1 MSFISILLNEK
12 IKQENARQAEIP
24 PFFIDLNLD
33 QIVDAITEKWEEYD
47 LKPIFYFS
55 LDSIDAIKYRHE
67 VFRDLEN
74 ALLYEYVKVFT
85 GQMIKVRN
93 HLTLVEKLYYKRQKE
108 IWFLYAVEIYCNA
121 VNKFKTDLSSTQLDS
136 RGFLAF
142 REYLTTYT
150 ENTNFK
156 SLVEEVSRLKAG
168 LGNVRYRIII
178 QDNSFTVQNYEPGID
193 YSAEIETTFEKFK
206 QGAVKDYLVKYD
218 SISQDMNH
226 IEAQILDF
234 VAQLNSDLFSRLKYF
249 NTHNKDFIDET
260 ISIFDREIHFYISYL
275 EHIKKFKGNEACQPA
290 ENITQLPL
298 LHSSENGN
306 LFTEQIDSSMDSHF
320 RGNDS
325 LTNSKKM
332 PASKLQF
339 CYPKISDTSPQ
350 GTGKE
355 IYDYEGFDLALA
367 QKLNESNDQLV
378 CNDFYLKDK
387 ERIIVVTGPNQGG
400 KTTFARMFGQLHYL
414 ASLGCPVPGREA
426 KLFLFDNIFTQFERA
441 EKVENLRGKL
451 EDDLTRIHY
460 ILEEATSRSII
471 IMNEIFNSTTIQDVS
486 FLSTK
491 IMEKIL
497 GLDLLCVWVTF
508 IDELASFSEQTVSM
522 TSTVVPENP
531 AMRTFKIVR
540 RPADGLAYAL
550 AIAEKYRLTYSHIK
564 ERIKS

>member
-1 MSFISILLNEK
+1 MSFISILFNEK

-33 QIVDAITEKWEEYD
+33 QVVDAITANWSEYN
-47 LKPIFYFS
+47 LKPFFYSS
-55 LDSIDAIKYRHE
+55 LESVDAIKYRHE
-67 VFRDLEN
+67 VFQDLEN
-74 ALLYEYVKVFT
+74 ALLYEHVKVFT

-93 HLTLVEKLYYKRQKE
+93 HLTLVEKLYYKQQKE
-108 IWFLYAVEIYCNA
+108 IWYLYAVEIYCEA
-121 VNKFKTDLSSTQLDS
+121 IKHFAEDLNSAQLNS

-142 REYLTTYT
+142 REFLRSYSTGSYFSKLAD
-150 ENTNFK
+150 EVNT
-156 SLVEEVSRLKAG
+156 LKEG
-168 LGNVRYRIII
+168 LARVKYRIIL
-178 QDNSFTVQNYEPGID
+178 QDGSFTVQNYEPGID
-193 YSAEIETTFEKFK
+193 YSAEIEATFEKFK
-206 QGAVKDYLVKYD
+206 QGAVKNYLVKYD
-218 SISQDMNH
+218 LVSQDMNH

-234 VAQLNSDLFSRLKYF
+234 VAMLNSDVFSRLEYF
-249 NTHNKDFIDET
+249 TNRNKNFIDET
-260 ISIFDREIHFYISYL
+260 ISVFDREIHFYISYL
-275 EHIKKFKGNEACQPA
+275 EHIKKIK
-290 ENITQLPL
+290 
-298 LHSSENGN
+298 
-306 LFTEQIDSSMDSHF
+306 DSS
-320 RGNDS
+320 
-325 LTNSKKM
+325 
-332 PASKLQF
+332 LQF
-339 CYPKISDTSPQ
+339 CYPKISDTSSQGTSPK

-355 IYDYEGFDLALA
+355 IYDYDGFDLALA
-367 QKLNESNDQLV
+367 LKLNESGGQLV
-378 CNDFYLKDK
+378 CNDFYLKDE

-426 KLFLFDNIFTQFERA
+426 QLFLFDNIFTQFERA

-451 EDDLTRIHY
+451 EDDLTRIHS
-460 ILEEATSRSII
+460 ILERATFRSIL

-497 GLDLLCVWVTF
+497 GLDLLCIWVTF
-508 IDELASFSEQTVSM
+508 IDELASFNEQTVSM

-531 AMRTFKIVR
+531 VLRTFKVIR